1 MNTIIQASLL
11 VIFVCLP
18 EIHGGLWYLRYE
30 KQSRTKFHI
39 LLVMFT
45 VDANKHT
52 FLSKRRKSSYSMPPY
67 QIGGD
72 LFIT

>member
-1 MNTIIQASLL
+1 MNAIIQASLL

-18 EIHGGLWYLRYE
+18 EIHGGLWYLSYE

-45 VDANKHT
+45 VDANKTHFSVKEGRVNIQCPHT
-52 FLSKRRKSSYSMPPY
+52 KYDF
-67 QIGGD
+67 
-72 LFIT
+72 FIT

>member
-39 LLVMFT
+39 LLVMFS
-45 VDANKHT
+45 VDVTKHV
-52 FLSKRRKSSYSMPPY
+52 S
-67 QIGGD
+67 Q
-72 LFIT
+72 